1 MESSSKPLSL
11 HRFLLINKD
20 FSCLWFASVISMMG
34 DWFNQTAL
42 LGLVL
47 EKTGSSLSAS
57 FLLLA
62 SILPMTLLAPI
73 AGPIADK
80 FSRKKILFVSNIIA
94 AIVALLFVF
103 IQHPNQIWMVY
114 PFTILL
120 VTVVSFGG
128 PASQAAIPNLV
139 GKDGMLSAIA
149 LQSAAFGSML
159 AIGSGLGGIVAAT
172 FGRNTCFIVNAVS
185 FLIAAL
191 LILKIKT
198 PLDSNEKNSDT
209 VRHPIQLAKDF
220 KDGINYILSNRS
232 LRVQILVKCGWGLGA
247 GVLLFLA
254 VLPIQV
260 WKAGDLGIGI
270 IYAARGIGAI
280 FGPFIARRIA
290 GESSSRMYNVIV
302 VALLANG
309 VFYLA
314 YSLSPNL
321 WTGAIFTV
329 LAHFGGSAAWVF
341 STVLI
346 QSGLP
351 DHLQGR
357 VLSIDMALITAT
369 MTISS
374 LLSGWAA
381 TIYSPRIV
389 AATDSIIII
398 GFALTWYF
406 LTRPLLK
413 TSTQF

>member
-1 MESSSKPLSL
+1 
-11 HRFLLINKD
+11 
-20 FSCLWFASVISMMG
+20 MMG

-185 FLIAAL
+185 FLIAAHF
-191 LILKIKT
+191 ILKIKT
-198 PLDSNEKNSDT
+198 PLDNNEKNSDT

-260 WKAGDLGIGI
+260 WKSGDLGIGI
-270 IYAARGIGAI
+270 IYAARGIGAV

-290 GESSSRMYNVIV
+290 GESSSRMYKVIV
-302 VALLANG
+302 AALFANG
-309 VFYLA
+309 FFYLA

-321 WTGAIFTV
+321 WIGAIFTI

-346 QSGLP
+346 QSELP

-389 AATDSIIII
+389 AAIDSIIII

-413 TSTQF
+413 TSTQ